1 MVSEVAKAPGFLRV
15 AAYVGTPLSDTL
27 TTATPAPGGGVGLLC
42 GATFTP
48 ADPETYAQWPAHAM
62 LALAFGRPSKLSG
75 V

>member
-27 TTATPAPGGGVGLLC
+27 TTATPAPGGRGRLLC

-48 ADPETYAQWPAHAM
+48 ADPNVRAVAGPRHV
-62 LALAFGRPSKLSG
+62 GVGVRRPSTLSG